1 MTSDAGVF
9 LLREVDRKLGLTME
23 TIRRE
28 NLQKTEL
35 AQAQIGTIRLKL
47 LKIGAV
53 VIRNTRRIK
62 LSISSHYPYQD
73 LFKNIALNLV
83 STA

>member
-1 MTSDAGVF
+1 
-9 LLREVDRKLGLTME
+9 LLE

-35 AQAQIGTIRLKL
+35 SKAQVGTIRLKL

-62 LSISSHYPYQD
+62 ILISSHYPHQKLFTD
-73 LFKNIALNLV
+73 LAMTL
-83 STA
+83 SGSS